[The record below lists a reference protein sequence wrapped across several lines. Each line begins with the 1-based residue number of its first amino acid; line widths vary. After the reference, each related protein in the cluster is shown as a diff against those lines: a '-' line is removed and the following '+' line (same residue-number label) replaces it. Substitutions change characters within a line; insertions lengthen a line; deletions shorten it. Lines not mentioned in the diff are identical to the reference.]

1 MAQFVRN
8 LIAYLY
14 IGVLVIGSVL
24 CSLAIL
30 IAELAGF
37 PCKIDTRFEGDK
49 IIYRS

>member
-1 MAQFVRN
+1 MQFLCT
-8 LIAYLY
+8 LIACLY
-14 IGVLVIGSVL
+14 IGFIVIGSVL

-30 IAELAGF
+30 ISELAGF